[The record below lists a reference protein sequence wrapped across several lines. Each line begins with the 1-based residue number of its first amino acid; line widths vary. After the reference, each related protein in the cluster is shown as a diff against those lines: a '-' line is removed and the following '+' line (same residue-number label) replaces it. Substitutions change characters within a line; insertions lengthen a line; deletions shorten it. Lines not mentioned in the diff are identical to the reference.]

1 MFCSIILVL
10 SWGGVKLGPKVSS
23 NAERAKPLHQCERVI
38 DGWCTPYLQRGE
50 KPSKVPSRSIVLI
63 EVVLK
68 EELVH
73 ETGKGCVGYEG
84 AYDRELDVRSVNI

>member
-1 MFCSIILVL
+1 M
-10 SWGGVKLGPKVSS
+10 SS
-23 NAERAKPLHQCERVI
+23 NAECAKPLHQCERVI
-38 DGWCTPYLQRGE
+38 DCWRTPNLQRGE
-50 KPSKVPSRSIVLI
+50 KPSKVPARSIVLI